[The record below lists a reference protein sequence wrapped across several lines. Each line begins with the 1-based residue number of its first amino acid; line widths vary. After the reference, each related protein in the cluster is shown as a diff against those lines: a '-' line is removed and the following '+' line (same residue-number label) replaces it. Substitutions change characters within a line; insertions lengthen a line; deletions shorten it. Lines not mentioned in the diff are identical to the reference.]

1 MGPKITPGK
10 SLAAFFFGCVPL
22 PEWTG
27 MGIITGMD
35 YRNGHY
41 DVELCV
47 LNIFYM
53 HKMYFCSHINSL
65 HQMNFI
71 QV

>member
-1 MGPKITPGK
+1 
-10 SLAAFFFGCVPL
+10 
-22 PEWTG
+22 